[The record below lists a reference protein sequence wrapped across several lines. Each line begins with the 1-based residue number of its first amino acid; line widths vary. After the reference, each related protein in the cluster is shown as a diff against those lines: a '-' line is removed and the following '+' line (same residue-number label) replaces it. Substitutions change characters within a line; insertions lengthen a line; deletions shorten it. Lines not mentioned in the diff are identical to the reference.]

1 MKKSS
6 YSTPTIKVVAFEVE
20 LGFEGSETQPPAA
33 GMTFYLESRSQSHSQ
48 LNQTGASSS
57 WQTENG
63 TWF

>member
-6 YSTPTIKVVAFEVE
+6 YATPAIKVVAFQVE

-33 GMTFYLESRSQSHSQ
+33 GMTFYLESRSQ
-48 LNQTGASSS
+48 LNQTSASSS